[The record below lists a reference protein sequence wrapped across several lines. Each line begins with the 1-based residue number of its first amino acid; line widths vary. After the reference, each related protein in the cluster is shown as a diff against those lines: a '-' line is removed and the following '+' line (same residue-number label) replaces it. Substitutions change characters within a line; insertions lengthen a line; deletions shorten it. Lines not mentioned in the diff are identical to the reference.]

1 MTVTIALCY
10 NCVMLRLRY
19 VTIVSC
25 YDCVMLRLRYVT
37 IALCYDCV
45 MLRLCYVTIAL
56 CYDCVILDVVVQRLL
71 LKKSLYLEH
80 GARGRGCMDLASTV
94 HPDTIPVLQ

>member
-1 MTVTIALCY
+1 MF
-10 NCVMLRLRY
+10 N
-19 VTIVSC
+19 
-25 YDCVMLRLRYVT
+25 DCVMLRLRY
-37 IALCYDCV
+37 L
-45 MLRLCYVTIAL
+45 TIAL

-80 GARGRGCMDLASTV
+80 GALGRGCMDLASTV